1 MTNGPSLP
9 GLGHKTQPHWRPRA
23 LPPTQ
28 HPRPR
33 SLSREEAPCPHP
45 RPPATQI
52 FLVMNWKHT
61 CPRSQGRRT
70 PPRGGSDSTSEN
82 EEVRF
87 RRGPRATHAGRVT
100 QAASKPPRS
109 HDTALRVGRT
119 PVSPGAG
126 AEAGSPRMLTVQ
138 KGGSTPG
145 LGPPE
150 STLSSQWA
158 ARTSPL
164 ICIQNHPWGG
174 RRVAPSQW
182 SPFVPGARPLLQ
194 LREECAQ
201 NAAAS

>member
-1 MTNGPSLP
+1 M
-9 GLGHKTQPHWRPRA
+9 QPHWRPRA
-23 LPPTQ
+23 LPPAQ
-28 HPRPR
+28 HPCPQ

-61 CPRSQGRRT
+61 CPGSQGRRA
-70 PPRGGSDSTSEN
+70 PPRGGSDSASEN

-109 HDTALRVGRT
+109 HDTVLWVGRA

-126 AEAGSPRMLTVQ
+126 AEAGSPRMLTA
-138 KGGSTPG
+138 
-145 LGPPE
+145 GPAPPQVWGHQ
-150 STLSSQWA
+150 SPLSSQRA

-174 RRVAPSQW
+174 RAAPSQW

-194 LREECAQ
+194 LREECAR
-201 NAAAS
+201 NAGAARGHLAGQMRACTPP